1 MTQQLIVHLG
11 RHQQSARS
19 WFLRP
24 VLQTGPRRSAPCQK
38 PTYAT
43 PRWRRC
49 ATLQDHVDDHA
60 RAAGHAL
67 TLRIRMKT
75 FEGMCEM
82 VAQGVGVGVMPQ
94 GIARRYRRRHG
105 YRALT
110 LTDDW
115 ARRRLCLCFRDWA
128 TLSPTMQS
136 LLSHLEGKPD

>member
-1 MTQQLIVHLG
+1 MHGGSLLVDTTPANLTLDLLK
-11 RHQQSARS
+11 R
-19 WFLRP
+19 
-24 VLQTGPRRSAPCQK
+24 APGA
-38 PTYAT
+38 AT
-43 PRWRRC
+43 ASQEPFVGL
-49 ATLQDHVDDHA
+49 APGNALQDHVDDHA
-60 RAAGHAL
+60 RAAGHGL

-128 TLSPTMQS
+128 TLSPPMQS
-136 LLSHLEGKPD
+136 LLSHLEGKPDYLEVR